1 MRSLCYEDQFSFV
14 LKLELI
20 SIKKT
25 LFVRERET
33 CKWPVELSCSS
44 AGKPPVPE
52 LDLGFAI
59 AASSLEADKTFQL
72 MKDTIA
78 EVVKAYKLD
87 KINYG
92 LIVFGD
98 AASIKIQFGR
108 FNKVNDL
115 LRYLAVIPKQTRGA
129 ALDEMLKEAERL
141 FAAPGSR
148 VHARKVLVVITDL
161 ASGLSSS
168 QLIVAAKKWQ
178 DKDIKIVAVA
188 IGEEADTK
196 ELEVLTSTQN
206 IIEEPIT
213 VRPNL
218 LKSTIMEKVLKGK

>member
-1 MRSLCYEDQFSFV
+1 MP
-14 LKLELI
+14 I
-20 SIKKT
+20 
-25 LFVRERET
+25 
-33 CKWPVELSCSS
+33 ELSCSS
-44 AGKPPVPE
+44 AGKTPVPE

-59 AASSLEADKTFQL
+59 AASSLVADKTFQL

-148 VHARKVLVVITDL
+148 VHARKVLVAITDL
-161 ASGLSSS
+161 TSGLSSS
-168 QLIVAAKKWQ
+168 QLIDAAKKWQ
-178 DKDIKIVAVA
+178 DKDIKIVAVT
-188 IGEEADTK
+188 IGEQADTK
-196 ELEVLTSTQN
+196 ELEVLTSKQN

-213 VRPNL
+213 VRPNE

>member
-1 MRSLCYEDQFSFV
+1 MP
-14 LKLELI
+14 I
-20 SIKKT
+20 
-25 LFVRERET
+25 
-33 CKWPVELSCSS
+33 ELSCSS

-72 MKDTIA
+72 MKDTVA

-148 VHARKVLVVITDL
+148 VHARKVLVAITDL

-168 QLIVAAKKWQ
+168 QLIDAAKKWQ
-178 DKDIKIVAVA
+178 NKDIKIVAVS
-188 IGEEADTK
+188 IGEQADTK
-196 ELEVLTSTQN
+196 ELEVLTSKQN
-206 IIEEPIT
+206 VIEEPIT
-213 VRPNL
+213 VRPNE

>member
-1 MRSLCYEDQFSFV
+1 MP
-14 LKLELI
+14 I
-20 SIKKT
+20 
-25 LFVRERET
+25 
-33 CKWPVELSCSS
+33 ELSCSS

-78 EVVKAYKLD
+78 EVVKGYKLD

-108 FNKVNDL
+108 FNKVNNL

-148 VHARKVLVVITDL
+148 VHARKVLVAITDL

-168 QLIVAAKKWQ
+168 QLIDAAKKWQ

-188 IGEEADTK
+188 IGEQADTK

-213 VRPNL
+213 VRPNE

>member
-1 MRSLCYEDQFSFV
+1 M
-14 LKLELI
+14 
-20 SIKKT
+20 
-25 LFVRERET
+25 
-33 CKWPVELSCSS
+33 
-44 AGKPPVPE
+44 
-52 LDLGFAI
+52 
-59 AASSLEADKTFQL
+59 
-72 MKDTIA
+72 
-78 EVVKAYKLD
+78 
-87 KINYG
+87 
-92 LIVFGD
+92 
-98 AASIKIQFGR
+98 
-108 FNKVNDL
+108 
-115 LRYLAVIPKQTRGA
+115 
-129 ALDEMLKEAERL
+129 
-141 FAAPGSR
+141 
-148 VHARKVLVVITDL
+148 LVVITDL

>member
-1 MRSLCYEDQFSFV
+1 MP
-14 LKLELI
+14 I
-20 SIKKT
+20 
-25 LFVRERET
+25 
-33 CKWPVELSCSS
+33 ELSCSS

-148 VHARKVLVVITDL
+148 VRARKVLVVITDL

-168 QLIVAAKKWQ
+168 QLIDAAKTWQ

-188 IGEEADTK
+188 IGEQADTK

-213 VRPNL
+213 VRPNEL
-218 LKSTIMEKVLKGK
+218 RSRIMEKVLKGT

>member
-1 MRSLCYEDQFSFV
+1 MHLDSH
-14 LKLELI
+14 LKRL
-20 SIKKT
+20 SGT
-25 LFVRERET
+25 R
-33 CKWPVELSCSS
+33 KWPIQLFHSS

-59 AASSLEADKTFQL
+59 AATSLQADKTFQL

-78 EVVKAYKLD
+78 EIVKAYKLD

-98 AASIKIQFGR
+98 TASIKIQFGG
-108 FNKVNDL
+108 FNKVDSL
-115 LRYLAVIPKQTRGA
+115 LRYLAVIPKQTKGA

-141 FAAPGSR
+141 FAASGSR
-148 VHARKVLVVITDL
+148 AHARKVLVVITDL

-168 QLIVAAKKWQ
+168 QLIDAAKKWR
-178 DKDIKIVAVA
+178 DNDVKVVAVA
-188 IGEEADTK
+188 IGEQADTK
-196 ELEVLTSTQN
+196 ELEVLTSKQN
-206 IIEEPIT
+206 IIEESIT
-213 VRPNL
+213 VPPNE